1 MNETERILRMAAL
14 LPRAPAQEN
23 APFDCDAELIRI
35 GGELWGITIDEF
47 TPHEDCFT
55 AEDPARLG
63 RNLATAV
70 ASDLLAAGATPRFFL
85 SSLSLPRDVDRDW
98 LDGLT
103 RGLAAALTEME
114 CGHCGGDLGTADP
127 WRFNGVA
134 LGPIV
139 SAKPLTHRV
148 PDGPHALCVTG
159 TLGDLNLAAFLDAPT
174 PAIELRMLEAALI
187 RRIGTACIDTSGG
200 FFDALWLLHTR
211 NPTRRF
217 AVDRAALPLAAGVA
231 EATAAAR
238 LPAETVLLGGAGEYE
253 LLFAVPSERL
263 AAARAEF
270 AAAGISVI
278 GEIAEGPGE
287 IVVRSPGREQR
298 IGEPPPDPRAAASIR
313 EHAQAVVRTAREW
326 FS

>member
-1 MNETERILRMAAL
+1 MIAERTVERLSLYRRLLEQIRADGIETVYSQQLAERVNVTSSQVRRDFM
-14 LPRAPAQEN
+14 
-23 APFDCDAELIRI
+23 LI
-35 GGELWGITIDEF
+35 GYSG
-47 TPHEDCFT
+47 TPNYGYEV
-55 AEDPARLG
+55 ARL
-63 RNLATAV
+63 LE
-70 ASDLLAAGATPRFFL
+70 SI
-85 SSLSLPRDVDRDW
+85 
-98 LDGLT
+98 
-103 RGLAAALTEME
+103 EE
-114 CGHCGGDLGTADP
+114 
-127 WRFNGVA
+127 
-134 LGPIV
+134 
-139 SAKPLTHRV
+139 
-148 PDGPHALCVTG
+148 
-159 TLGDLNLAAFLDAPT
+159 FLDAPT